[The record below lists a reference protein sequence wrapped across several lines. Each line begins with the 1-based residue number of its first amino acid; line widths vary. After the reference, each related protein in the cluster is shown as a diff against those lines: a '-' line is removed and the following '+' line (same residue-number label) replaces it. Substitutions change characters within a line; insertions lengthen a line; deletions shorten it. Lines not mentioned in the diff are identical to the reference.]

1 MFVDIYA
8 LAVTAVATV
17 VVFFAFIKGDEP
29 ERLGAGTYA
38 LIALAGALIP
48 TDFSGR
54 GGPMWGLMGLDVVQL
69 AVFVGLAWYSRRAW
83 PVWASAFQALVVT
96 GHILMVFNLQSSSNA
111 LVAFA
116 AMNNLAN
123 YALLISLAV
132 GTFWA
137 WQERRVAAMGSDKA
151 GPPRL

>member
-8 LAVTAVATV
+8 LAVIAVAALV
-17 VVFFAFIKGDEP
+17 VGFAFIKGDEP
-29 ERLGAGTYA
+29 ERIGAGTYA
-38 LIALAGALIP
+38 LIALAGALLP
-48 TDFSGR
+48 TDFGGG

-69 AVFVGLAWYSRRAW
+69 AVFAGLALHSRRAW

-96 GHILMVFNLQSSSNA
+96 GHLLMAFGLQSSTNA
-111 LVAFA
+111 AVAFA

-137 WQERRVAAMGSDKA
+137 WQERRAAAMGSETA
-151 GPPRL
+151 RPPRL